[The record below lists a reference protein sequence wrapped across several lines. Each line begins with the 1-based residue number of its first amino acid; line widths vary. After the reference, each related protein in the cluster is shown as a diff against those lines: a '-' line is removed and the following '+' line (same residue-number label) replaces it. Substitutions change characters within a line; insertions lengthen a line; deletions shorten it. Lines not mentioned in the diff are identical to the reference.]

1 MKIRKRIIHWLLG
14 LTLTALSVTA
24 LPVQAGNIHR
34 SCKAWFRVYMSTVA
48 NSANNERL
56 LNITQHWSLLGP
68 PHTTYAFSA
77 SGGCGAAVPNRCR
90 RRASEAAIKCMRAQV
105 KNPSTV
111 PAACRTNAIHNYHVT
126 QFPKLVKFTACDWM
140 YRHSNIN
147 LKILPNPY
155 TVNTNIFAVVVG
167 DKGCGGGN
175 RTMVVK
181 KDLGAM
187 AVSCENRQSA
197 H

>member
-1 MKIRKRIIHWLLG
+1 MKTRKGITHWLLG
-14 LTLTALSVTA
+14 LSLAALSITT
-24 LPVQAGNIHR
+24 LPAQAGNIHR
-34 SCKAWFRVYMSTVA
+34 SCKAWFRVYMSTVS
-48 NSANNERL
+48 NSANNETL
-56 LNITQHWSLLGP
+56 LHITDYWSLLGP
-68 PHTTYAFSA
+68 PHVTYEFSA
-77 SGGCGAAVPNRCR
+77 TGSCGATVPNRCR

-105 KNPSTV
+105 KTPSTV

-126 QFPKLVKFTACDWM
+126 QFPKLVQFTACDWM
-140 YRHSNIN
+140 SHRSNIN

-167 DKGCGGGN
+167 DKGCGGGD

-181 KDLGAM
+181 KDLGGM